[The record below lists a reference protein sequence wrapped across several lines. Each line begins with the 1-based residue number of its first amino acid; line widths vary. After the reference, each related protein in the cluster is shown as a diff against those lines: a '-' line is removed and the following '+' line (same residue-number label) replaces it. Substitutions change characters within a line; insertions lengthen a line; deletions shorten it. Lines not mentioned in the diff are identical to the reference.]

1 VREADVKPTVLIV
14 DEDLGFVCSLGEIL
28 SNQGFQTIPA
38 LDSRS
43 AMAIVEELN
52 RQVNLVIVD
61 PALPGVLEMT
71 EVLSRRDRSLKI
83 VAIADPG
90 KAVPGAIHVHATL
103 ERPSGSGLA
112 LRQECLR
119 SVRRALK
126 NLGIAA

>member
-90 KAVPGAIHVHATL
+90 KAMPRAIHVHATL

-112 LRQECLR
+112 LRQECRR